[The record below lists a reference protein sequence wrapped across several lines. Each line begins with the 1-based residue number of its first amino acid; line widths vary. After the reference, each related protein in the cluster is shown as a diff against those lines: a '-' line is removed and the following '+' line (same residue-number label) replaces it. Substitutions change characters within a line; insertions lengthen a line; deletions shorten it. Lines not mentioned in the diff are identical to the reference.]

1 LGTSSQPK
9 PETAAGRI
17 FRAECQN
24 AATISSTRQSTALMI
39 VTAGQ
44 RERAAARAARRPNE
58 SQRRDSRR
66 ETFHGHS
73 RQHSGEAGPQLISP
87 RRKCSCRSRAR
98 RTAVRRRSARVSSL
112 IGLASSVARAR
123 VKVSKR
129 SLQCHS
135 SSVEGSPLREY
146 NGGEVL
152 RVQRVSIKR
161 KIKIPRPSGKSGPEG
176 AAHDCCYGD
185 RPRLVAFASRDSV
198 IP

>member
-1 LGTSSQPK
+1 
-9 PETAAGRI
+9 
-17 FRAECQN
+17 
-24 AATISSTRQSTALMI
+24 MI

-58 SQRRDSRR
+58 SSQRRDSRR
-66 ETFHGHS
+66 ETFHGRS
-73 RQHSGEAGPQLISP
+73 LQHSGEAVPQLISP
-87 RRKCSCRSRAR
+87 RRKCSRRSKAR
-98 RTAVRRRSARVSSL
+98 RTAAIRRSARVSSL

-161 KIKIPRPSGKSGPEG
+161 KIKIPRLSGKSGPEG

-185 RPRLVAFASRDSV
+185 RPRLVAFASRDSADPL
-198 IP
+198 IL